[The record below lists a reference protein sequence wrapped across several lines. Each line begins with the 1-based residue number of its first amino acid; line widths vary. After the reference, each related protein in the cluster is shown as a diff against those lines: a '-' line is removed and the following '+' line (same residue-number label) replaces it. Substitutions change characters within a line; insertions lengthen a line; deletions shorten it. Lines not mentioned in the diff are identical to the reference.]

1 MSDHRLAFL
10 GPPGTFSEV
19 AARLCAPA
27 ANLVAAPSI
36 TAATALVT
44 AGRADEAIVPI
55 ENSLEGAVTET
66 LDLLIHALELRIR
79 REIVLPVEHCL
90 IGRRGT
96 DPAAV
101 ATVYSH
107 PQALAQCRSYLEQE
121 FPQAR
126 RVAALS
132 TVQAVELALDDPR
145 AVAIAPR
152 RAAALHDAV
161 LHDAV
166 VLAAGIQDDPRNST
180 RFVVLGA
187 DDAPSSGDD
196 KTSMAFNVV
205 DRAGALLDIL
215 QPFADAGINLTKI
228 ESRPA
233 RETLGVYVFL
243 LDCAGHRLDP
253 RVAAVLEATAANT
266 TWFKIL
272 GSYQCYREG

>member
-10 GPPGTFSEV
+10 GPPGTFSEA

-36 TAATALVT
+36 TTATALVT

-96 DPAAV
+96 DLAAV

-132 TVQAVELALDDPR
+132 TVQAVELALDDPS

-152 RAAALHDAV
+152 RAAALHDA
-161 LHDAV
+161 A

-215 QPFADAGINLTKI
+215 QPFAVAGINLTKI

-253 RVAAVLEATAANT
+253 RVAAVLEETAANT

-272 GSYQCYREG
+272 GSYPCYREG